1 MTIYCNI
8 QNCGNWQGIEEE
20 VRPPKGRGYIPIGDI
35 GLFKGKCGLNKV
47 DIVHKEFKG
56 SGGSRRKLSIC
67 DNFSTEPG
75 EVNQDFLRVS
85 CSEKNCR
92 FNTLEGGC
100 NQIEWHNDLYIDEAL
115 VMDGNEQISV
125 PACQSYILR
134 KRTGLVS
141 LYKYVNP

>member
-8 QNCGNWQGIEEE
+8 EKCGNWTGIEEK
-20 VRPPKGRGYIPIGDI
+20 VRQPKGRGYIPIGDI

-56 SGGSRRKLSIC
+56 SGGSRRKLSVC

-92 FNTLEGGC
+92 FNIF
-100 NQIEWHNDLYIDEAL
+100 N
-115 VMDGNEQISV
+115 
-125 PACQSYILR
+125 
-134 KRTGLVS
+134 
-141 LYKYVNP
+141 